1 MRILSFIRRLALLGV
16 LGRALVAYLD
26 PGSGSIIVQVI
37 IAAIVGLLAT
47 FRLWKSRLLA
57 LLGIRQKSDD
67 DEADSEN
74 DSA

>member
-1 MRILSFIRRLALLGV
+1 MKIYRLMRRAAPLFISWRLLS
-16 LGRALVAYLD
+16 AYLD

-57 LLGIRQKSDD
+57 LFGIRDEGEDD
-67 DEADSEN
+67 GESKDD
-74 DSA
+74 

>member
-1 MRILSFIRRLALLGV
+1 MKIFGLIRRLALLGV

-47 FRLWKSRLLA
+47 FRLWKSRVLA
-57 LLGIRQKSDD
+57 LLGIRQDSDD
-67 DEADSEN
+67 DETDSES

>member
-1 MRILSFIRRLALLGV
+1 MKIFGMIRRLALLGV

-47 FRLWKSRLLA
+47 FRLWKSRVLA
-57 LLGIRQKSDD
+57 LLGIRQDSDD
-67 DEADSEN
+67 DETDSES